1 MDKKKKGKYLNLKV
15 ENEHEIVCFVYRTA
29 ERRPILT
36 FTWEQCLENYAVTCI
51 TQLQF
56 GIFQMIHVWQY
67 VQEPIY
73 LENKIGN

>member
-36 FTWEQCLENYAVTCI
+36 FTWAPK
-51 TQLQF
+51 F
-56 GIFQMIHVWQY
+56 
-67 VQEPIY
+67 
-73 LENKIGN
+73 KIQNHYSTI